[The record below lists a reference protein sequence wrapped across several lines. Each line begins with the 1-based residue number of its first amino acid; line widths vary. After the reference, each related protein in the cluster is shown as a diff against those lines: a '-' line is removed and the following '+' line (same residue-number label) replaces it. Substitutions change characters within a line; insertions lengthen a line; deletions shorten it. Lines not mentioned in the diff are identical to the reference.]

1 MLTERREKLTWLGVL
16 ATEVA
21 HEIRNPVTAIK
32 ARLFTLNKAIEA
44 VPNAVADANVIE
56 RDRNAGG
63 SFFVLESNLRTFTR
77 ARPTS

>member
-44 VPNAVADANVIE
+44 VPNAAADANVIE

-63 SFFVLESNLRTFTR
+63 SFFVLESNLRTFTG